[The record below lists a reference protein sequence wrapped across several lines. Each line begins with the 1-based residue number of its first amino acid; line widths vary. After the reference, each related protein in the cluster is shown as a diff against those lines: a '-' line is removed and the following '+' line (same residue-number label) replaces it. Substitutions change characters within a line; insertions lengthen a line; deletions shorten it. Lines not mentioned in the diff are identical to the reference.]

1 MFTIREVMTT
11 EPAAVSQTTTARD
24 LLDRFEREAV
34 SAYPVVRADGT
45 LAGIV
50 TKLDLLRALQSGAP
64 GGEPDVKR
72 LAGRQA
78 ADLMRPGVVTLEPDQ
93 SLEAAIDLMVE
104 TRLRSLPVVER
115 PRGGP
120 PRLVGMV
127 SQGDVLRAL
136 TGSRRK
142 AGSVAASNSSPP

>member
-1 MFTIREVMTT
+1 VFSV
-11 EPAAVSQTTTARD
+11 EP
-24 LLDRFEREAV
+24 
-34 SAYPVVRADGT
+34 G
-45 LAGIV
+45 
-50 TKLDLLRALQSGAP
+50 
-64 GGEPDVKR
+64 
-72 LAGRQA
+72 
-78 ADLMRPGVVTLEPDQ
+78 Q

-136 TGSRRK
+136 GTPLPARSVRRGRGN
-142 AGSVAASNSSPP
+142 A